1 MQPSDR
7 AGVEVVIRDG
17 RLYWPGRTDA
27 PEPEPTYE
35 DDYQEAAGATRYPW
49 RDTIR
54 NNTLLIVVFLYLLF
68 NWGFQQVRI
77 PPVAGGGL
85 PVGEIVLFM
94 ALATINYTRTL
105 GLLHQ
110 TVYLVPFA
118 IWWFFGLGRAMLD
131 FSIHGAWALRDAA
144 HVIESLFILAGFV
157 FASDPRYV
165 DKFFKWLP
173 RFLVLGV
180 IYAAFYPMRDVL
192 WSISPTII
200 AGNGLVVPVFGSMS
214 NTAFV
219 VILAA
224 FYLILFHSGR
234 FLANL
239 VAMLLIGYVIVLF
252 QARTNYLVLIAV
264 FGFILYHRRSSFGNL
279 GLLAIIGG
287 MALALVTLLGVQ
299 IQGRLGET
307 FSLDFLIEHFL
318 AIFGYGSTTYEG
330 VDAAAEGVGQRI
342 EWWMRILGQLTDS
355 AYTLLLGMG
364 YGVPLTN
371 FSGHEGVIVREP
383 HNSYV
388 TIFARTGIIGGIAW
402 FWMMGILFL
411 RWVRSFNIARA
422 VGWREGENRFLI
434 LMVFFISCWV
444 LALGED
450 GFEKPYNIIPFYFF
464 WGIALRMSL
473 QLERDEIGPMA
484 EPAEEPVYPEPYVR

>member
-1 MQPSDR
+1 MQHTER
-7 AGVEVVIRDG
+7 AGGVEVVIHGG
-17 RLYWPGRTDA
+17 RLYWPGRPGA
-27 PEPEPTYE
+27 PQHEHEHEQDVDPAPARTS
-35 DDYQEAAGATRYPW
+35 W
-49 RDTIR
+49 RDTLR

-94 ALATINYTRTL
+94 TLATINYTRTL
-105 GLLHQ
+105 GLMAS
-110 TVYLVPFA
+110 TVYLLPFV
-118 IWWFFGLGRAMLD
+118 IWWFFGVGRALVD
-131 FSIHGAWALRDAA
+131 FSVHGAWALRDAA
-144 HVIESLFILAGFV
+144 HVMESMFLLAGFV
-157 FASDPRYV
+157 FASDPRYT

-173 RFLVLGV
+173 RVLVIGV
-180 IYAAFYPMRDVL
+180 IYAGFYPMRDVL
-192 WSISPTII
+192 WSISPTIM
-200 AGNGLVVPVFGSMS
+200 AGNGLVVPVLGSMS

-224 FYLILFHSGR
+224 FYLLLFHGGR

-239 VAMLLIGYVIVLF
+239 TAVLLIGYVIVLF
-252 QARTNYLVLIAV
+252 QARTNYLVLIAAFAFV
-264 FGFILYHRRSSFGNL
+264 AYHRRSSLGNL
-279 GLLAIIGG
+279 GLLALIGVTL
-287 MALALVTLLGVQ
+287 MALVTVFGVQ

-307 FSLDFLIEHFL
+307 FSADFLWEHFL

-330 VDAAAEGVGQRI
+330 VEAAAEGVDQRI
-342 EWWMRILGQLTDS
+342 GWWLRILGQLTDS

-364 YGVPLTN
+364 YGVPLTS

-388 TIFARTGIIGGIAW
+388 TVFARTGIVGGIAW
-402 FWMMGILFL
+402 LWMMSLLFF
-411 RWVRSFNIARA
+411 RWVRSFNLAKSL
-422 VGWREGENRFLI
+422 GWREGENRLLI
-434 LMVFFISCWV
+434 LMTFFIACWV

-464 WGIALRMSL
+464 WGIVLRMGL
-473 QLERDEIGPMA
+473 QLERDEIGPLA
-484 EPAEEPVYPEPYVR
+484 ERTDEAVYPEPYVR